1 MFPYN
6 VPMKKEQYDQKTKAK
21 IFGRFLQVHR
31 KEKGWSLENIGSHL
45 HMSYSTVRR
54 IENGELL
61 PDPEQRDQIAQLFG
75 YEQFLDRFDWD
86 RWKEERR
93 ELRHLHVQDHLAM
106 LERLDAFLS
115 RKNLNASYFFAVFEL
130 LKLYRL
136 VYETPVRKMMWNK
149 EKRKRIFKEI
159 ERIEILQDLF
169 SDSER
174 SVYEELI
181 GLAYYESRHFE
192 IACYHLEKAIRYD
205 ETSYI
210 ACSRLIDLYMIT
222 GYDGLARQLIDR
234 AKELVFNEASATQFL
249 QIAFLETILQARN
262 GEYEQARNQFLR
274 IQKEAGRIGFD
285 FLRSACLE
293 ELACAASLAQDPL
306 NTIVYAKRAIEQ
318 NGNRVDLSMYYH
330 LLLAYFRIGD
340 LSALKEWCEKAP
352 TKQWSSLRWFIQGI
366 KAWSCNDYETA
377 RESFHVLYSE
387 AMLNKEMDWVDF
399 FLSIRIE
406 LGEYFGKTENALV
419 LLKEQM
425 ALHSK
430 KQKLERT
437 WD

>member
-1 MFPYN
+1 MEN
-6 VPMKKEQYDQKTKAK
+6 V
-21 IFGRFLQVHR
+21 
-31 KEKGWSLENIGSHL
+31 GSHL

-61 PDPEQRDQIAQLFG
+61 PDHEQRNQIAQLFG
-75 YEQFLDRFDWD
+75 YEKFLNQFDWD
-86 RWKEERR
+86 QWKEELM
-93 ELRHLHVQDHLAM
+93 ELRHLHVHDPAAM
-106 LERLDAFLS
+106 LERLDAFLT
-115 RKNLNASYFFAVFEL
+115 RNELHASYFFAVFEL

-136 VYETPVRKMMWNK
+136 VYETPVQKMMWDK
-149 EKRKRIFKEI
+149 EKRKKIFHEI
-159 ERIEILQDLF
+159 ERIETLQDLF
-169 SDSER
+169 SDIHQSL
-174 SVYEELI
+174 YEELI
-181 GLAYYESRHFE
+181 GVANYESRHFE

-222 GYDGLARQLIDR
+222 GYDGIARQLIDR
-234 AKELVFNEASATQFL
+234 AKELVFKEASATQFL

-262 GEYEQARNQFLR
+262 GGYEQARNQFLR
-274 IQKEAGRIGFD
+274 IQKEAGRIGCD

-318 NGNRVDLSMYYH
+318 NGNHIDLSMYYH
-330 LLLAYFRIGD
+330 LLLAYFRIGN
-340 LSALKEWCEKAP
+340 LSALKEWCKKAP
-352 TKQWSSLRWFIQGI
+352 TKQWSSLRWFVQGI
-366 KAWSCNDYETA
+366 KAWSCNDYEIA

-399 FLSIRIE
+399 FLSIWIE
-406 LGEYFGKTENALV
+406 LEECFGKTENAL
-419 LLKEQM
+419 LLIKEQM
-425 ALHSK
+425 ILQQR
-430 KQKLERT
+430 KQKTKRA

>member
-1 MFPYN
+1 MEN
-6 VPMKKEQYDQKTKAK
+6 V
-21 IFGRFLQVHR
+21 
-31 KEKGWSLENIGSHL
+31 GSHL

-61 PDPEQRDQIAQLFG
+61 PDHEQRNQIAQLFG
-75 YEQFLDRFDWD
+75 YEKFLNQFDWD
-86 RWKEERR
+86 QWKEELM
-93 ELRHLHVQDHLAM
+93 ELRHLHVHDPAAM
-106 LERLDAFLS
+106 LERLDAFLT
-115 RKNLNASYFFAVFEL
+115 RNELHASYFFAVFEL

-136 VYETPVRKMMWNK
+136 VYETPVQKMMWDK
-149 EKRKRIFKEI
+149 EKRKKIFHEI
-159 ERIEILQDLF
+159 ERIETLQDLF
-169 SDSER
+169 SDIHQSL
-174 SVYEELI
+174 YEELI
-181 GLAYYESRHFE
+181 GVANYESRHFE

-222 GYDGLARQLIDR
+222 GYDGIARQLIDR
-234 AKELVFNEASATQFL
+234 AKELVFKEASATQFL

-262 GEYEQARNQFLR
+262 GGYEQARNQFLR
-274 IQKEAGRIGFD
+274 IQKEAGRIGCD

-318 NGNRVDLSMYYH
+318 NGNHIDLSMYYH
-330 LLLAYFRIGD
+330 LLLAYFRIGN
-340 LSALKEWCEKAP
+340 LSALKECCKKAP
-352 TKQWSSLRWFIQGI
+352 TKQWSSLRWFVQGI
-366 KAWSCNDYETA
+366 KAWSCNDYEIA

-406 LGEYFGKTENALV
+406 LEECFGKTENAL
-419 LLKEQM
+419 LLIKEQM
-425 ALHSK
+425 ILQQR
-430 KQKLERT
+430 KQKTKRA

>member
-1 MFPYN
+1 MEN
-6 VPMKKEQYDQKTKAK
+6 V
-21 IFGRFLQVHR
+21 
-31 KEKGWSLENIGSHL
+31 GSHL

-61 PDPEQRDQIAQLFG
+61 PDHEQRNQIAQLFG
-75 YEQFLDRFDWD
+75 YEKFLNQFDWD
-86 RWKEERR
+86 QWKEELM
-93 ELRHLHVQDHLAM
+93 ELRHLHVHDPAAM
-106 LERLDAFLS
+106 LERLDAFLT
-115 RKNLNASYFFAVFEL
+115 RNELHASYFFAVFEL

-136 VYETPVRKMMWNK
+136 VYETPVQKMMWDK
-149 EKRKRIFKEI
+149 EKRKKIFHEI
-159 ERIEILQDLF
+159 ERIETLQDLF
-169 SDSER
+169 SDIHQSL
-174 SVYEELI
+174 YEELI
-181 GLAYYESRHFE
+181 GVANYESRHFE

-210 ACSRLIDLYMIT
+210 AYSRLIDLYMIT
-222 GYDGLARQLIDR
+222 GYDGIARQLIDR
-234 AKELVFNEASATQFL
+234 AKELVFKEASATQFL

-262 GEYEQARNQFLR
+262 GGYEQARNQFLR
-274 IQKEAGRIGFD
+274 IQKEAGRIGCD

-318 NGNRVDLSMYYH
+318 NGNHIDLSMYYH
-330 LLLAYFRIGD
+330 LLLAYFRIGN
-340 LSALKEWCEKAP
+340 LSALKEWCKKAP
-352 TKQWSSLRWFIQGI
+352 TKQWSSLRWFVQGI
-366 KAWSCNDYETA
+366 KAWSCNDYEIA

-406 LGEYFGKTENALV
+406 LEECFGKTENAL
-419 LLKEQM
+419 LLIKEQM
-425 ALHSK
+425 ILQQR
-430 KQKLERT
+430 KQKTKRA

>member
-1 MFPYN
+1 
-6 VPMKKEQYDQKTKAK
+6 MKKEQYDQKTKAK

-93 ELRHLHVQDHLAM
+93 ELRHLHVQDPLAM

-115 RKNLNASYFFAVFEL
+115 RKALKASYFFAVFEL
-130 LKLYRL
+130 LKIYRL

-181 GLAYYESRHFE
+181 GLAYYESRHFDRS
-192 IACYHLEKAIRYD
+192 CDHLEKALNLD
-205 ETSYI
+205 ETSYM
-210 ACSRLIDLYMIT
+210 ACMHLIDLYMIA
-222 GYDGLARQLIDR
+222 GYDRLARQMIER
-234 AKELVFNEASATQFL
+234 AKELVFSEASATQFL

-262 GEYEQARNQFLR
+262 GEYEKACQQFLR
-274 IQKEAGRIGFD
+274 IQKEARKIRFAAMEP
-285 FLRSACLE
+285 ACME
-293 ELACAASLAQDPL
+293 ELACAASLAHDPL
-306 NTIVYAKRAIEQ
+306 NAILYAKRAIEQ
-318 NGNRVDLSMYYH
+318 KGSSVDFSMYYH
-330 LLLAYFRIGD
+330 LLLAYFRIRD
-340 LSALKEWCEKAP
+340 ISSLEQWCEKASAER
-352 TKQWSSLRWFIQGI
+352 WESLRWFVQGMR
-366 KAWSCNDYETA
+366 AWSRNTYVTA
-377 RESFHVLYSE
+377 SESFHVLYSE

-406 LGEYFGKTENALV
+406 LEEYFGNTENALV

-430 KQKLERT
+430 KQKLERA

>member
-1 MFPYN
+1 
-6 VPMKKEQYDQKTKAK
+6 MKKEQFDRKSTDR

-31 KEKGWSLENIGSHL
+31 KEEGWSLENVGSHL

-61 PDPEQRDQIAQLFG
+61 PDHEQRNQIAQLFG
-75 YEQFLDRFDWD
+75 YEKFLNQFDWD
-86 RWKEERR
+86 QWKEELM
-93 ELRHLHVQDHLAM
+93 ELRHLHVHDPAAM
-106 LERLDAFLS
+106 LERLDAFLT
-115 RKNLNASYFFAVFEL
+115 RNELHASYFFAVFEL

-136 VYETPVRKMMWNK
+136 VYETPVQKMMWDK
-149 EKRKRIFKEI
+149 EKRKKIFHEI
-159 ERIEILQDLF
+159 ERIETLQDLF
-169 SDSER
+169 SDIHQSL
-174 SVYEELI
+174 YEELI
-181 GLAYYESRHFE
+181 GVANYESRHFE

-222 GYDGLARQLIDR
+222 GYDGIARQLIDR
-234 AKELVFNEASATQFL
+234 AKELVFKEASATQFL

-262 GEYEQARNQFLR
+262 GGYEQARNQFLR
-274 IQKEAGRIGFD
+274 IQKEARRIGCD

-318 NGNRVDLSMYYH
+318 NGNHIDLSMYYH
-330 LLLAYFRIGD
+330 LLLAYFRIGN
-340 LSALKEWCEKAP
+340 LSALKEWCKKAP
-352 TKQWSSLRWFIQGI
+352 TKQWSSLRWFVQGI
-366 KAWSCNDYETA
+366 KAWSCNDYEIA

-406 LGEYFGKTENALV
+406 LEECFGKTENAL
-419 LLKEQM
+419 LLIKEQM
-425 ALHSK
+425 ILQQR
-430 KQKLERT
+430 KQKTKRA